1 MDISAPR
8 GTKDVLPDEAR
19 RWRFVE
25 DTFRRLCSL
34 YGYGEIRTPVFEHT
48 ELFVR
53 GVGEGTDIVSKEM
66 YTFLDKGGR
75 SITLKPEGTAPAAR
89 AYVEH
94 HLGGQGA
101 VTKLFYITPIFRY
114 ERPQAGR
121 LRQAHQVGLEVFG
134 AASPSADAE
143 VIQLTMAFY
152 EALGL
157 KDLELRLNSLGDA
170 ECRRRYREALLAYAA
185 SYIASLPEDAAERMR
200 NNPLRLL
207 DSKDPECIE
216 AMAGAPSILDY
227 LEPESREHFVRLQ
240 ALLHDLGVSFVLEPR
255 LVRGLDYYNRTVF
268 EVVSGSLGAQ
278 NSVCGGGRYDGLV
291 ELCGGPPTPAVG
303 VAMGIERALMLL
315 DEEALG
321 AEEAPIAFV
330 VAIGTDMGP
339 RALKLATQLRRAGIA
354 AELDLESRSAKSQ
367 FRQADRSGARFAVVL
382 GEDEWSRGAVTLKDL
397 RTQSQAEVPLSDLPT
412 ALQLPAPQGSGFPPS
427 WE

>member
-8 GTKDVLPDEAR
+8 GTKDALPDEAR

-25 DTFRRLCSL
+25 DTFRRLCRL

-75 SITLKPEGTAPAAR
+75 SITLKPEGTAPAVR

-101 VTKLFYITPIFRY
+101 VTKLFYVTPIFRY

-134 AASPSADAE
+134 AASPAADAE

-170 ECRRRYREALLAYAA
+170 ECRRRYREALLSYAA
-185 SYIASLPEDAAERMR
+185 PYVASLPEDVAERMR

-207 DSKDPECIE
+207 DSKDPDCIE
-216 AMAGAPSILDY
+216 AMNGAPSIQDY
-227 LEPESREHFVRLQ
+227 LEPESREHFE
-240 ALLHDLGVSFVLEPR
+240 ALLALLRDLGVACVLEPR

-291 ELCGGPPTPAVG
+291 ELCGGPSTPAVG

-315 DEEALG
+315 DET
-321 AEEAPIAFV
+321 APIAQDAPVAFV
-330 VAIGTDMGP
+330 VAIGAEMGP
-339 RALKLATQLRRAGIA
+339 RALKLATELRQAGIA
-354 AELDLESRSAKSQ
+354 TDLDLETRSAKSQ

-382 GEDEWSRGAVTLKDL
+382 GEDEWSRDAVVVKDL
-397 RTQSQAEVPLSDLPT
+397 RAQSQTEVPVCDLVAALSR
-412 ALQLPAPQGSGFPPS
+412 
-427 WE
+427 